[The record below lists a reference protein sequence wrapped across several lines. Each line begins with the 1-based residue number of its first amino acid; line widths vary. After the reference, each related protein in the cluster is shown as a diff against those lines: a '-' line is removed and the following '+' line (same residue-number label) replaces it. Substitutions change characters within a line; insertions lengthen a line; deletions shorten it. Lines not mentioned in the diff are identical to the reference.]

1 LSGLARTKG
10 RKFVAEGLKAAVHDT
25 KGEKQNKT
33 KKGSQSSKQT

>member
-25 KGEKQNKT
+25 KGEKK